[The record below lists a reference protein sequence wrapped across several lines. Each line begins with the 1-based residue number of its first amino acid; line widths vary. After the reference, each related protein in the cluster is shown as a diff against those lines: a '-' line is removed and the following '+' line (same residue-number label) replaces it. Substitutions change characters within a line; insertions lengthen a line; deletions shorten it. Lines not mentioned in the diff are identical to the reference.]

1 MNSYRVSERD
11 SVHSQCCAA
20 VTFVKIKSVLFIP
33 DENCGARIKSLLLS
47 VSVDAFSL
55 FYRNGIIQHAA
66 FCVRLFSRSVWFSK
80 LIYVVAYTFYSFYD

>member
-20 VTFVKIKSVLFIP
+20 VTFVKIKSMFFIP
-33 DENCGARIKSLLLS
+33 DENWGARISHSCFPSLWML
-47 VSVDAFSL
+47 SL
-55 FYRNGIIQHAA
+55 FHRNGIIQHAA
-66 FCVRLFSRSVWFSK
+66 FCVRLFSSSVWFSK